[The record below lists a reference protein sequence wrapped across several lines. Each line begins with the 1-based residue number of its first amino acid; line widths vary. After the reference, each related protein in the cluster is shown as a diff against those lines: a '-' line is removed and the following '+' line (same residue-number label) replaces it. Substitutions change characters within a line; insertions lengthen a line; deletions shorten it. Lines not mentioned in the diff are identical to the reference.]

1 MTLNSLFLKTQ
12 PFYDTICE
20 IVLVCYS
27 ILTIKNLKR
36 FAALPVFCY
45 LCTA

>member
-1 MTLNSLFLKTQ
+1 MFFKLKAAAE
-12 PFYDTICE
+12 PVIDN
-20 IVLVCYS
+20 
-27 ILTIKNLKR
+27 KNLKR

>member
-1 MTLNSLFLKTQ
+1 MFFGLKA
-12 PFYDTICE
+12 PAVPVIDN
-20 IVLVCYS
+20 
-27 ILTIKNLKR
+27 KNLKR

>member
-1 MTLNSLFLKTQ
+1 MFFGLKA
-12 PFYDTICE
+12 PAEPTIDN
-20 IVLVCYS
+20 
-27 ILTIKNLKR
+27 KNLKR